1 MSEYIEKEALR
12 QFPIRKDHYD
22 KENGDEHFIFGI
34 EAVLEY
40 AENLPAADVAPV
52 RHGRW
57 GVEVGMNFFKERNCP
72 VCKKRI
78 ESNFW
83 NFCPNCGAKMDGGI
97 DNG

>member
-40 AENLPAADVAPV
+40 AENLPAADVSPV
-52 RHGRW
+52 VHGRW
-57 GVEVGMNFFKERNCP
+57 EYHEDHWECSE
-72 VCKKRI
+72 CKK
-78 ESNFW
+78 NPTAFMG
-83 NFCPNCGAKMDGGI
+83 FTHLKCDMKYCPNCGTKMDLEG
-97 DNG
+97 